1 MINDPG
7 VPMFDE
13 PAYVPRETTSV
24 EGLVHELWL
33 QGIEGLAHV
42 KGDRYRSH
50 QLLSMH
56 ACRTLLQGDSLLS
69 HGLTS
74 LMKMLEG
81 SHKGLGHP
89 SPCQIGELRE
99 LCHRIINGLVVLLI
113 NRSKHG
119 FSYRIG

>member
-7 VPMFDE
+7 MPMFDE
-13 PAYVPRETTSV
+13 PAYVPRETASV

-33 QGIEGLAHV
+33 QRIKGLAHV
-42 KGDRYRSH
+42 KGDCDRSY

-74 LMKMLEG
+74 LMKMLKG

-89 SPCQIGELRE
+89 ASSQVGKLRE